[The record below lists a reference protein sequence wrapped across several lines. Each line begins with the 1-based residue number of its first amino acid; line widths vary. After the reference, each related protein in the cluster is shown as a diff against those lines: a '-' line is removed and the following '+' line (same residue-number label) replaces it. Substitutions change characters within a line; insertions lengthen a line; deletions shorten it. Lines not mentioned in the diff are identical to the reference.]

1 MEECKLKLS
10 GKKKNIFI
18 CLALA
23 LFIILI
29 YWQVKEF
36 KFVYYDDASYVVERT
51 QVMAG
56 LTADGFQW
64 ALTAT
69 EAGFWHPLTWLSL
82 MIDRELFG
90 NNPGGY
96 HWTNVV
102 LHILNTILLFL
113 FLQKATGT
121 TYRSSLV
128 ALFFA
133 IHPLHV
139 ESVAWVS
146 QRKDLLCTIFGLA
159 ALGAYV
165 NYARSPDWRRYSL
178 VLILFILGLMAK
190 PMIVTIPF
198 VMLLLD
204 YWPLQRIILRAQ
216 TGNDNTPVAYARRRF
231 RFLLLEKVPFIIL
244 SIVASILVV
253 VTEHQADAL
262 TNLNILSV
270 TDRLANAVV
279 SYVKYIILMFWPAN
293 LAFFYPHC
301 VTIPILQVLGAL
313 LLLAV
318 LTFIVLAAYRRL
330 PYLFTGWFWYL
341 GMLVPVIGLIQVGPH
356 ALADRYT
363 YVPLTGLFIIV
374 VWGAADLAAH
384 WKLKKQLLWVMSAV
398 IVMALSFCAWQ
409 QVGYWKNSVT
419 LFEHALKIIPDNY
432 IALGNL
438 GQFYINN
445 GEYEKGMAHMH
456 KAIQVKPS
464 FAPFYYN
471 IGLALHSRGNYA
483 EAVKYF
489 AKAEELFFPGEDNR
503 RLLADCYRLTGNMT
517 QAIAA
522 YKKALEING
531 SNLPARYGLALALM
545 ETGQNIEAM
554 KQLKDILLTDS
565 RHLSARKILMLI
577 ALKNGDQATVI
588 IEGKKAVANGS
599 ADAEVYK
606 MMEMAGRGK

>member
-1 MEECKLKLS
+1 MKLS
-10 GKKKNIFI
+10 GGKKDIFI
-18 CLALA
+18 CLALT

-51 QVMAG
+51 QIMAG

-113 FLQKATGT
+113 FLKMATGT

-146 QRKDLLCTIFGLA
+146 QRKDLLCTLFGFA
-159 ALGAYV
+159 ALWAYV
-165 NYARSPDWRRYSL
+165 NYAQSPNWRRYSL

-204 YWPLQRIILRAQ
+204 YWPMQRIILRAQ
-216 TGNDNTPVAYARRRF
+216 KGNDNTPIAYTRRRF
-231 RFLLLEKVPFIIL
+231 RFLLLEKVPFLIL
-244 SIVASILVV
+244 SIAASILVV

-262 TNLNILSV
+262 TNLNILSI
-270 TDRLANAVV
+270 TNRLANAVV

-293 LAFFYPHC
+293 LTFFYPHC

-318 LTFIVLAAYRRL
+318 LTVIAFAAYRRK

-374 VWGAADLAAH
+374 VWGAADLVAH
-384 WKLKKQLLWVMSAV
+384 WKLKKQLLWAMSAV
-398 IVMALSFCAWQ
+398 IVIALSFCAWQ

-419 LFEHALKIIPDNY
+419 LFEHALKIMPDNY

-445 GEYEKGMAHMH
+445 GEYEKGMAYMQ

-483 EAVKYF
+483 EAGKYF
-489 AKAEELFFPGEDNR
+489 GKAEELFFPGEDNR
-503 RLLADCYRLTGNMT
+503 RLLADCYRLTGNMP

-554 KQLKDILLTDS
+554 KQLKDILLTDP

-577 ALKNGDQATVI
+577 ALKNGDESTVI

-606 MMEMAGRGK
+606 MMEIAGRGK